1 MSVLDLKNIGK
12 IYNKGKPNA
21 CEALKNVNLEIE
33 RGDLM
38 AIIGE
43 SGSGKSTLLHIL
55 GCLDF
60 PTSGELYFNG
70 DKVNFKSSRKLADY
84 RGSKIGFVLQD
95 FGLILGETV
104 LENVCVPLLFSKTP
118 FSKMKKQAHGAL
130 DQLGIGKLAGKR
142 VDQLS
147 GGQKQRAAIARALVN
162 DPEIILADEPTGALD
177 SKTSSEIVNILLDL
191 NDKGKTVII
200 VTHDPKIAA
209 LCRRTVT
216 IEDGRLA
223 EKSDLGV

>member
-1 MSVLDLKNIGK
+1 MNVLIMKNIGK
-12 IYNKGKPNA
+12 IYNNGKPNA

-33 RGDLM
+33 RGDLT

-55 GCLDF
+55 GCLDS

-70 DKVNFKSSRKLADY
+70 EKVNFKSSRKLADY
-84 RGSKIGFVLQD
+84 RSEKIGFVLQD
-95 FGLILGETV
+95 FGLILRETAI
-104 LENVCVPLLFSKTP
+104 ENVCIPLLFSKTP
-118 FSKMKKQAHGAL
+118 FSKMKNRARDSL
-130 DQLGIGKLAGKR
+130 NLLGIGKLANKR

-147 GGQKQRAAIARALVN
+147 GGQKQRVAIAQALVN
-162 DPEIILADEPTGALD
+162 NPEIILADEPTGALD
-177 SKTSSEIVNILLDL
+177 SKTSSEIVNMLLDL

-209 LCRRTVT
+209 LCRRVVT
-216 IEDGRLA
+216 ISDGCLT
-223 EKSDLGV
+223 EQSS

>member
-1 MSVLDLKNIGK
+1 MSVLNLKNIGK

-55 GCLDF
+55 GCLDC
-60 PTSGELYFNG
+60 PTSGELYFGEN
-70 DKVNFKSSRKLADY
+70 KVNFKNAKKLADY

-95 FGLILGETV
+95 FGLILGETA

-118 FSKMKKQAHGAL
+118 FSKMKKQARDSL
-130 DQLGIGKLAGKR
+130 NLLGIGKLAGKR
-142 VDQLS
+142 VNQLS
-147 GGQKQRAAIARALVN
+147 GGQKQRVAIARALVN
-162 DPEIILADEPTGALD
+162 NPDIILADEPTGALD
-177 SKTSSEIVNILLDL
+177 SKTSSEIVSILLDL
-191 NDKGKTVII
+191 NRQGKTLII

-209 LCRRTVT
+209 LCRRVVT
-216 IEDGRLA
+216 IEDGRLT
-223 EKSDLGV
+223 E

>member
-1 MSVLDLKNIGK
+1 MSVLSLKNIGK

-21 CEALKNVNLEIE
+21 CEALKNVELEIE

-55 GCLDF
+55 GCLDS
-60 PTSGELYFNG
+60 PTSGELYFGEN
-70 DKVNFKSSRKLADY
+70 KVNFKNAKKLANY

-95 FGLILGETV
+95 FGLILGETA

-118 FSKMKKQAHGAL
+118 FSKMKKQARDSL
-130 DQLGIGKLAGKR
+130 NLLGIGKLAGKR

-147 GGQKQRAAIARALVN
+147 GGQKQRVAIARALVN
-162 DPEIILADEPTGALD
+162 DPDMILADEPTGALD
-177 SKTSSEIVNILLDL
+177 SKTSSEIVSILLDL
-191 NDKGKTVII
+191 NSQGKTVII

-209 LCRRTVT
+209 LCRRVVT
-216 IEDGRLA
+216 IEDGRLT
-223 EKSDLGV
+223 E

>member
-1 MSVLDLKNIGK
+1 MSVLSLKNIGK

-21 CEALKNVNLEIE
+21 CEALKNVDLEIE

-55 GCLDF
+55 GCLDS
-60 PTSGELYFNG
+60 PTSGELYFGEN
-70 DKVNFKSSRKLADY
+70 KVNFKNAKKLANY

-95 FGLILGETV
+95 FGLILGETA
-104 LENVCVPLLFSKTP
+104 LENVCVPLLFSQTP
-118 FSKMKKQAHGAL
+118 FSKMKKQARDSL
-130 DQLGIGKLAGKR
+130 NLLGIGKLAGKR

-147 GGQKQRAAIARALVN
+147 GGQKQRVAIARALVN
-162 DPEIILADEPTGALD
+162 DPDMILADEPTGALD
-177 SKTSSEIVNILLDL
+177 SKTSSEIVSILLNL
-191 NDKGKTVII
+191 NKQGKTVII

-209 LCRRTVT
+209 LCRRVVT
-216 IEDGRLA
+216 IEDGRLT
-223 EKSDLGV
+223 E

>member
-1 MSVLDLKNIGK
+1 MSVLNLKNIGK

-21 CEALKNVNLEIE
+21 CEALKNVDLEIE

-55 GCLDF
+55 GCLDA
-60 PTSGELYFNG
+60 PTSGELYFGEN
-70 DKVNFKSSRKLADY
+70 KVNFKSSKKLANY

-95 FGLILGETV
+95 FGLILGETA
-104 LENVCVPLLFSKTP
+104 LENVCVPLLFSGAP
-118 FSKMKKQAHGAL
+118 FSKMKKQARGAL
-130 DQLGIGKLAGKR
+130 ELLGIGNLAGKR

-147 GGQKQRAAIARALVN
+147 GGQKQRVAIARALVN

-177 SKTSSEIVNILLDL
+177 SKTSSEIAGILLDL
-191 NDKGKTVII
+191 NKQGKTVII

-209 LCRRTVT
+209 LCRRVVT
-216 IEDGRLA
+216 IEDGRLT
-223 EKSDLGV
+223 E

>member
-1 MSVLDLKNIGK
+1 MSVLNLKNIGK

-21 CEALKNVNLEIE
+21 CEALKNVDLEIE

-55 GCLDF
+55 GCLDS
-60 PTSGELYFNG
+60 PTSGELYFGEN
-70 DKVNFKSSRKLADY
+70 KVNFKNAKKLANY

-95 FGLILGETV
+95 FGLILGETA

-118 FSKMKKQAHGAL
+118 FSKMKKQARDSL
-130 DQLGIGKLAGKR
+130 NLLGIGKFAGKR

-147 GGQKQRAAIARALVN
+147 GGQKQRVAIARALVN
-162 DPEIILADEPTGALD
+162 DPDIILADEPTGALD
-177 SKTSSEIVNILLDL
+177 SKTSSEIVSILLDL
-191 NDKGKTVII
+191 NRQGKTVII

-209 LCRRTVT
+209 LCRRAVT
-216 IEDGRLA
+216 IEDGRLT
-223 EKSDLGV
+223 EKRT

>member
-1 MSVLDLKNIGK
+1 MSVLNLKNIGK

-21 CEALKNVNLEIE
+21 CEALKNVDLEIE

-55 GCLDF
+55 GCLDT
-60 PTSGELYFNG
+60 PTSGELYFDEN
-70 DKVNFKSSRKLADY
+70 KVNFKSSKKLAGY

-95 FGLILGETV
+95 FGLILGETA
-104 LENVCVPLLFSKTP
+104 LENVCVPLLFSGTP
-118 FSKMKKQAHGAL
+118 FSKMKKQARGAL
-130 DQLGIGKLAGKR
+130 ELLGIGKLAGKR

-147 GGQKQRAAIARALVN
+147 GGQKQRVAIARALVN
-162 DPEIILADEPTGALD
+162 EPDIILADEPTGALD
-177 SKTSSEIVNILLDL
+177 SKTSSEIAGILLDL
-191 NDKGKTVII
+191 NKQGRTVII

-209 LCRRTVT
+209 LCWRVVT
-216 IEDGRLA
+216 IEDGRLT
-223 EKSDLGV
+223 E